1 MNILAKASKPSSWL
15 VGRISGAGFAS
26 TIFVIYLLVAS
37 FNLFLFG
44 NTLKNPLF
52 WISFFGVGVI
62 TSGLIDFLTNSFPIT
77 KIILY
82 MFIGGLTSIMMVEL
96 YVSIAA
102 LIGICFSLLFYMG
115 TVMANRISWFKWTFA
130 SMPIV
135 IFFLL
140 LPDYTI
146 KQEWNTIVGEGSYS
160 AYFSYF
166 NGKDT
171 VPIKAEEGDKIIV
184 ELDFKNVSGQ
194 YNYQLLDDKDRMV
207 TYTIKGD
214 NLTFAAEKT
223 ATYCFIVNGDSLKGG
238 YEIRWK
244 KE

>member
-115 TVMANRISWFKWTFA
+115 NS
-130 SMPIV
+130 
-135 IFFLL
+135 
-140 LPDYTI
+140 
-146 KQEWNTIVGEGSYS
+146 
-160 AYFSYF
+160 
-166 NGKDT
+166 NG
-171 VPIKAEEGDKIIV
+171 
-184 ELDFKNVSGQ
+184 Q
-194 YNYQLLDDKDRMV
+194 
-207 TYTIKGD
+207 
-214 NLTFAAEKT
+214 
-223 ATYCFIVNGDSLKGG
+223 
-238 YEIRWK
+238 
-244 KE
+244 